1 MQKQSNLN
9 PELRESYDTIIKP
22 NESIVEEVK
31 DSKIFENVHYLPHR
45 TVIRNESDTA
55 KIRPVFD
62 PSAKSPKQPSLNDI
76 VYSSPCLLPL
86 VKDIL
91 LRFHETA
98 VVADIQQ
105 AFL

>member
-1 MQKQSNLN
+1 MFTTY
-9 PELRESYDTIIKP
+9 RI
-22 NESIVEEVK
+22 
-31 DSKIFENVHYLPHR
+31 
-45 TVIRNESDTA
+45 VIRNESDTA

-86 VKDIL
+86 VKDIP